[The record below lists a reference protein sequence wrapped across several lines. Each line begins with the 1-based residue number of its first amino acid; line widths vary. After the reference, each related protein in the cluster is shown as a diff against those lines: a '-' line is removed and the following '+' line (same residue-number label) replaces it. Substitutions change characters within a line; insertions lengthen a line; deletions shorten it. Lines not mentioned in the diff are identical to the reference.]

1 MMHTLGPPQGAPGA
15 EPQFRGATASA
26 GEWAGG
32 ERLQVSASMPA
43 APASGQV
50 QPSCFPPPEA
60 LLLLKITL
68 NRWGN

>member
-1 MMHTLGPPQGAPGA
+1 MMHTLGPPQGAPG
-15 EPQFRGATASA
+15 ASA